1 VVLAIFGHRI
11 CRESEGGHEN
21 FLRAAKTMRIDGRKP
36 VFDQLINCDRRHS
49 LGDCPKCG
57 MVLAR
62 AWAMNL
68 EDFFEAALVEK

>member
-1 VVLAIFGHRI
+1 
-11 CRESEGGHEN
+11 
-21 FLRAAKTMRIDGRKP
+21 MRIDGRKP